1 MVQTNGV
8 RSPSPSSGYQIAV
21 LLVLAFVNGV
31 VALDRLAVNFLSPF
45 IIADLGLTN
54 AQLGLLSSAL
64 SVSIAISGLIV
75 SAAADAA
82 GQRKRFLVIS
92 LIGFSVLSAG
102 SGLASSFGML
112 VIARLLLGIG
122 EGPMIPLAQSVMST
136 ASSPERRGF
145 NMGAMQIGG
154 AFLIGAMLGPVIA
167 VAFAER
173 FGWQAAFFASAV
185 PGLIGAALIALVVKP
200 VPAEPADPAM
210 PGAGDSWT
218 GLLRSRNL
226 LICMAISGLITAW
239 LTIQNVFMPVYLT
252 QVDGFTPSAMSM
264 ILGVAGVGGLVGGLV
279 VPALSDRF
287 GRKPVIVAAEF
298 ASVLAPLAMLFLGGS
313 AAVLAAALAIGWL
326 VIGSA
331 PLVIA
336 IVPGES
342 VAPARVSTA
351 IALTIFSAEM
361 LGGVVTPPLAGWAA
375 DIWGLDAPF
384 WIAAALALCCG
395 VLALF
400 LTETAP
406 RALARRR
413 PHP

>member
-1 MVQTNGV
+1 MQNDGAQN
-8 RSPSPSSGYQIAV
+8 PSPSSGYQIAV
-21 LLVLAFVNGV
+21 LLVLAFVNGI

-64 SVSIAISGLIV
+64 SVSIAISGLLV

-82 GQRKRFLVIS
+82 GKRKLFLVVS
-92 LIGFSVLSAG
+92 LAAFSLLSAG
-102 SGLASSFGML
+102 SGLAAGFVSL
-112 VIARLLLGIG
+112 AIARLLLGIG
-122 EGPMIPLAQSVMST
+122 EGPMIPLTQAVMSM

-154 AFLIGAMLGPVIA
+154 AFLIGAMLGPVVA
-167 VAFAER
+167 VAVAER
-173 FGWQAAFFASAV
+173 FGWQVAFFASAI
-185 PGLIGAALIALVVKP
+185 PGLVGAAMIALVVRP
-200 VPAEPADPAM
+200 DPPRPAQAAV
-210 PGAGDSWT
+210 PGAPGGAWID
-218 GLLRSRNL
+218 LLRSRNL
-226 LICMAISGLITAW
+226 VICMAISGLITAW

-252 QVDGFTPSAMSM
+252 QVDGFTPSTMSM
-264 ILGVAGVGGLVGGLV
+264 ILGVAGVGGLIGGIV

-298 ASVLAPLAMLFLGGS
+298 ASVLAPLAMLFLGES
-313 AAVLAAALAIGWL
+313 AAVLAAALAVGWL

-342 VAPARVSTA
+342 VASPRIATA

-375 DIWGLDAPF
+375 DLWGLRAPF
-384 WIAAALALCCG
+384 WIAAALAVSCG

-406 RALARRR
+406 RARRAHR
-413 PHP
+413 